1 MTRRET
7 IVERVLAERVRQFD
21 LPGTEYDVA
30 NTPND
35 WAAIAASYLL
45 RSVARKNTKPSAED
59 YEQDLTMAAAVI
71 LAGLEHLDQMK
82 EKGLFGYDSS
92 QEALRPY
99 VLPNYY
105 PGNP

>member
-1 MTRRET
+1 MSRRED
-7 IVERVLAERVRQFD
+7 ILERVLAERVRQFD

-45 RSVARKNTKPSAED
+45 RSVSRKNTKPTAED

-82 EKGLFGYDSS
+82 EKGQF
-92 QEALRPY
+92 E
-99 VLPNYY
+99 
-105 PGNP
+105 